1 MPFFVFRLCVSLAP
15 KKKTT
20 MDKSV
25 IHYREMAQDAHRVIE
40 QERENL
46 TKRMDY
52 LKGLIHMMDS
62 MEDLL
67 AENKKL
73 HEEVK
78 NLRQMLDNERR
89 QRDELEMK
97 MEEMRK
103 LSDGMA
109 KNASEKA
116 LLKALRSYAYKSKRK
131 TADKRAFAK
140 TAILEIAILNGLML
154 PEDLATTIEGLDDEH
169 SEPKVVNVAGHYNDV
184 HHNRGVNFNENHI

>member
-1 MPFFVFRLCVSLAP
+1 ME
-15 KKKTT
+15 
-20 MDKSV
+20 KSV
-25 IHYREMAQDAHRVIE
+25 IQYREMAQDAHRVIE

-46 TKRMDY
+46 TKRLEY
-52 LKGLIHMMDS
+52 LKGLIKMMDS

-73 HEEVK
+73 HEEIRHLQQIHIDEK
-78 NLRQMLDNERR
+78 RKRS
-89 QRDELEMK
+89 ELEMR

-109 KNASEKA
+109 KNASEST
-116 LLKALRSYAYKSKRK
+116 LLKALRSYANKSKRK

-169 SEPKVVNVAGHYNDV
+169 SEPKVVNVTGNYNDV